1 MSKKKTAAKCGKLLA
16 VLGLCASLGV
26 STVAANAAMMAGQG
40 NYYSDFSTIE
50 ELQEAAADLGD
61 QIAEEGITLL
71 KNRNNALPL
80 EGNEWVSVFGVSS
93 DSMIGGSETVAQAL
107 ENTGFRVNQTLVDY
121 YEATNT
127 SSGGGMPG
135 MGSSEIGNEK
145 TAKDFTQVVKSS
157 LNLYSD
163 VGVIVLARDGAEGS
177 DLKMKTDEVEDNK
190 YKGEAKA
197 AHKDLYT
204 DEDGKEYKHYLQLTE
219 SEEEL
224 ISYVESVCDKVVV
237 VLNTSNVLES
247 ADLQNDDEI
256 DGIFWIGR
264 TGDNGLDALG
274 RILNG
279 TVSPSGRTVDIW
291 TADHTADP
299 TWVNYATGEQLDD
312 VKIGGEG
319 DDADELA
326 GDKYFAQDSSGN
338 HNRFYQKVVNE
349 DGTITYR
356 EYTRGTN
363 DKSATDG
370 QGGQNPYRSGPD
382 MFEGYAFTMYEEGIY
397 MGYRYYETAAAEA
410 AEGNYSGF
418 DYESAVVYPFGYG
431 LSYTTFEWTYNAD
444 QSDLSD
450 WGKTQD
456 AYTNDGTLTVSVTVK
471 NTGNVAGKDVV
482 QVYGHAPY
490 IEGEV
495 EKSEVVLIGYAKTGV
510 IQPGESETVTI
521 TVNIQDIAS
530 FDDYDKNDNKH
541 ATYELD
547 AGSGYELR
555 LQKNSHDLV
564 EAIELAELKEDII
577 LDKDDYSGN
586 TVEALFSET
595 DDASL
600 YEEYNSLGFDP
611 ATQKNMQEEG
621 KFKEMTRSSFA
632 TTFPDTHTMEEMTR
646 SDEWFAWSMGR
657 DLYVAD
663 TSISVAKGTGENGNG
678 VMTIDQFGYDEDES
692 ATATN
697 QQPWVVKASEFA
709 DGGKYEGWTQAANAE
724 AQKTDSE
731 DWIMYYDMRGIDP
744 YSTETIADGM
754 FKGMTGVQAWE
765 KFMNQLTWEELVIVV
780 SNITEK
786 QLDSVGAPR
795 TPANDSPKNLS
806 SSYDWGDECHIAA
819 TFNPDLA
826 NKMGT
831 IVGNVSLL
839 KDTGWYGPAMN
850 THRTAFGGRNNEYY
864 AEDGYLAG
872 TMAAA
877 AVQGA
882 QSKGCATYIKHFAM
896 NDQET
901 GRVRCSS
908 IATEQTAREL
918 YLKPF
923 QIAAQEGNSQHLM
936 CSMGSI
942 GDILFGT
949 NYQAM
954 TALLRD
960 EWGFTGMTATDAY
973 SPQVDSWPIDLMN
986 RSGMD
991 AALGDADTKGE
1002 GSSASKTYLVSGEWN
1017 ASEGYLEVNGEA
1029 SYTQWYNVRN
1039 SATRVL
1045 YANVNSNYVKNGIDL
1060 SAYTDKTLDAATQ
1073 GVEYEASVAL
1083 EGLTADTVSY
1093 TVQGTLPAG
1102 LSLDS
1107 ATGKISGTPTEAG
1120 TSTFTVQLLAENYLT
1135 TSAKFTVNVKSAFY
1149 LDEGVDTTLEVGEK
1163 FFSYIN
1169 SDTIKL
1175 GDDFEKIEYT
1185 ITEGSLPTGIVLKAD
1200 GSFEGT
1206 ATEAGTF
1213 NVTIH
1218 VKASKESS
1226 GGQGGPGGFP
1236 GGFPGGGGGFP
1247 GGDSSG
1253 GNNNSATELDYK
1265 LTFVVTG
1272 ETEEVAPIAISED
1285 GYWVIDGVKTDVKAA
1300 AETPTIEIDDETK
1313 HWIINGVDTG
1323 VVAEGKDG
1331 AAGQDGQN
1339 GQDGDDGKDGESG
1352 GCGGVVAG
1360 GSLALA
1366 AIVLAGGAALAVA
1379 PRWRPS
1385 FSRAARR
1392 LP

>member
-1 MSKKKTAAKCGKLLA
+1 MSKTRTAAKCGKLLA

-26 STVAANAAMMAGQG
+26 STIAANAEMMAGKG
-40 NYYSDFSTIE
+40 NYYSDFSTME

-80 EGNEWVSVFGVSS
+80 EGNEWVSVFGVTS
-93 DSMIGGSETVAQAL
+93 DNMIGGSETVAQAL

-121 YEATNT
+121 YVATNT
-127 SSGGGMPG
+127 GSSGM
-135 MGSSEIGNEK
+135 MGPSSNPEVGNEK
-145 TAKDFTQVVKSS
+145 TEKDFTQVVKSS

-163 VGVIVLARDGAEGS
+163 VGIIVLSRDGAEGS
-177 DLKMKTDEVEDNK
+177 DLKMKTDEVEDNQ

-197 AHKDLYT
+197 KHKDLYK
-204 DEDGKEYKHYLQLTE
+204 DAEGKEYKHYLQLTE

-224 ISYVESVCDKVVV
+224 ISYVESVCDKVVI

-247 ADLQNDDEI
+247 YDLQHDDEI

-264 TGDNGLDALG
+264 TGDNGLDAFG

-312 VKIGGEG
+312 VKIGGKG
-319 DDADELA
+319 ADADKLA

-338 HNRFYQKVVNE
+338 HNRFYQKVENE
-349 DGTITYR
+349 DGTVTYR

-410 AEGNYSGF
+410 KAGNYDGF
-418 DYESAVVYPFGYG
+418 DYEKAVVYPFGYG

-450 WGKTQD
+450 WGKAQG

-490 IEGEV
+490 FNSEV
-495 EKSEVVLIGYAKTGV
+495 EKSEVVLIGYAKTGL
-510 IQPGESETVTI
+510 IQPGQSETVTI

-530 FDDYDKNDNKH
+530 FDDYDKNGNQS

-586 TVEALFSET
+586 KVEALFSET
-595 DDASL
+595 NDASL

-611 ATQKNMQEEG
+611 ATQKNMKEEG
-621 KFKEMTRSSFA
+621 KFAEMSRSSFA

-646 SDEWFAWSMGR
+646 SDDWFAWSMGR

-663 TSISVAKGTGENGNG
+663 TSISVAKGTGKDGNG
-678 VMTIDQFGYDEDES
+678 VMTIDQFGYAEDES
-692 ATATN
+692 DSPKTE

-709 DGGKYEGWTQAANAE
+709 KGGAYAGWTQAANAA
-724 AQKTDSE
+724 AQKTDSK

-744 YSTETIADGM
+744 YSTDVIADGM

-819 TFNPDLA
+819 TFNPELA

-831 IVGNVSLL
+831 IVGSVSLL

-882 QSKGCATYIKHFAM
+882 QSKGCATYVKHFAM

-923 QIAAQEGNSQHLM
+923 QIAIQEGNSQHLM

-973 SPQVDSWPIDLMN
+973 NPQVDSWPIDLMN

-1017 ASEGYLEVNGEA
+1017 DSENCLEVNGKA

-1039 SATRVL
+1039 SATRIL

-1060 SAYTDKTLDAATQ
+1060 SAYTDQTLDAATQ
-1073 GVEYEASVAL
+1073 GVEYTASVAL
-1083 EGLTADTVSY
+1083 KGLTADTVSY
-1093 TVQGTLPAG
+1093 TVQGALPAG

-1107 ATGKISGTPTEAG
+1107 ATGEISGTPTEAG
-1120 TSTFTVQLLAENYLT
+1120 TSTFTVQLLAENYL
-1135 TSAKFTVNVKSAFY
+1135 SASATFTLTVNSAFSV
-1149 LDEGVDTTLEVGEK
+1149 DEDVTKLAVGEE
-1163 FFSYIN
+1163 FFGYIETDVFE
-1169 SDTIKL
+1169 SGEDYDT
-1175 GDDFEKIEYT
+1175 IEYT
-1185 ITEGSLPTGIVLKAD
+1185 LSEGSLPAGIVLNED
-1200 GSFEGT
+1200 GSLEGT
-1206 ATEAGTF
+1206 PTEAGTF
-1213 NVTIH
+1213 EVTIH
-1218 VKASKESS
+1218 IKMAKESS
-1226 GGQGGPGGFP
+1226 GGGP
-1236 GGFPGGGGGFP
+1236 GGGFP
-1247 GGDSSG
+1247 GGPGGGFPGGPGGGFPGGPGGGSS
-1253 GNNNSATELDYK
+1253 STELDYK
-1265 LTFVVTG
+1265 LTIVVTG
-1272 ETEEVAPIAISED
+1272 ETAETAPIAISED
-1285 GYWVIDGVKTDVKAA
+1285 GYWVIDGVKTDVKAE
-1300 AETPTIEIDDETK
+1300 AEAPTIEIDPDTK
-1313 HWIINGVDTG
+1313 HWIIDGVDTG
-1323 VVAEGKDG
+1323 VVAEG
-1331 AAGQDGQN
+1331 QN
-1339 GQDGDDGKDGESG
+1339 GADGESG

-1360 GSLALA
+1360 SSLAAA
-1366 AIVLAGGAALAVA
+1366 AIVLAGGAALACA
-1379 PRWRPS
+1379 LRKRTNK
-1385 FSRAARR
+1385 
-1392 LP
+1392 

>member
-1 MSKKKTAAKCGKLLA
+1 MSKTKTAAKCGKLLA
-16 VLGLCASLGV
+16 VLGLCASLGL
-26 STVAANAAMMAGQG
+26 STVVANAQMMAGIG
-40 NYYSDFSTIE
+40 NYYADFSTME
-50 ELQEAAADLGD
+50 ELQSAAADLGD

-80 EGNEWVSVFGVSS
+80 EGNEWVSVFGVTS
-93 DSMIGGSETVAQAL
+93 DSMIGGSETVAEAL

-121 YEATNT
+121 YVATNAG
-127 SSGGGMPG
+127 SSGM
-135 MGSSEIGNEK
+135 MGPVSNTEIGNEK
-145 TAKDFTQVVKSS
+145 TEKDFPQLVKSS

-163 VGVIVLARDGAEGS
+163 VGVIVLSRDGAEGS
-177 DLKMKTDEVEDNK
+177 DLKMKTDEVEDND
-190 YKGEAKA
+190 YLGEDQGWK
-197 AHKDLYT
+197 HNDLYKET
-204 DEDGKEYKHYLQLTE
+204 TGEGESAKTVEYKHYLQLTE
-219 SEEEL
+219 SEEDL
-224 ISYVESVCDKVVV
+224 IAYVESVCDKVVV
-237 VLNTSNVLES
+237 VLNTSNVLECKN
-247 ADLQNDDEI
+247 LQNDNEI

-264 TGDNGLDALG
+264 TGDSGLDALG

-279 TVSPSGRTVDIW
+279 TVSPSGRTVDVW

-312 VKIGGEG
+312 VTIGGTG
-319 DDADELA
+319 TDANDLA

-349 DGTITYR
+349 DGSVTYR

-370 QGGQNPYRSGPD
+370 EGGLNPYRSGPD

-410 AEGNYSGF
+410 KANNYDDF
-418 DYESAVVYPFGYG
+418 DYEEAVVYPFGYG
-431 LSYTTFEWTYNAD
+431 LSYTSF
-444 QSDLSD
+444 D
-450 WGKTQD
+450 WKNVTPAANYANWSNKKTIELQ
-456 AYTNDGTLTVSVTVK
+456 VEVT
-471 NTGNVAGKDVV
+471 NTGDVAGKDVV
-482 QVYGHAPY
+482 QVYAHAPY

-495 EKSEVVLIGYAKTGV
+495 EKSEVVLVGYAKTD
-510 IQPGESETVTI
+510 IIRPNQSETVSI
-521 TVNIQDIAS
+521 TVNVQDIAS
-530 FDDYDKNDNKH
+530 FDDYDKNENGH
-541 ATYELD
+541 STYELD

-555 LQKNSHDLV
+555 LQKNSHEVVSTIALSD
-564 EAIELAELKEDII
+564 LAEDVI

-595 DDASL
+595 DDKSI

-611 ATQKNMQEEG
+611 ATLKNMKEEG
-621 KFKEMTRSSFA
+621 KFVEMSRSNFA
-632 TTFPDTHTMEEMTR
+632 DTFPDTHTMEEMTR
-646 SDEWFAWSMGR
+646 SDTWFAWAMGR

-663 TSISVAKGTGENGNG
+663 TSITYANGTT
-678 VMTIDQFGYDEDES
+678 VQTIAQFGYAEDES
-692 ATATN
+692 DTAAAT
-697 QQPWVVKASEFA
+697 QQPWVKQASEFTSE
-709 DGGKYEGWTQAANAE
+709 DGAYAGWTQAANAA
-724 AQKTDSE
+724 AQDTDSE

-744 YSTETIADGM
+744 YSTEKIATGR
-754 FKGMTGVQAWE
+754 FAGKTGVQAWE
-765 KFMNQLTWEELVIVV
+765 EFMNQLTWQELIIVV

-786 QLDSVGAPR
+786 PLASVGAPR

-826 NKMGT
+826 YQMGV

-882 QSKGCATYIKHFAM
+882 QSKGCATYVKHFAM

-923 QIAAQEGNSQHLM
+923 QIAIQEGNSQHLM

-973 SPQVDSWPIDLMN
+973 NPQIDSWPIDLMA

-1002 GSSASKTYLVSGEWN
+1002 GSSHEKTYLVSGTWD
-1017 ASEGYLEVNGEA
+1017 SEKNTVMVNGKA

-1039 SATRVL
+1039 SATRIL

-1060 SAYTDKTLDAATQ
+1060 SGYKDATLAEATQ

-1083 EGLTADTVSY
+1083 TGLTADTVTY
-1093 TVQGTLPAG
+1093 TVQGALPAG
-1102 LSLDS
+1102 LELSSD
-1107 ATGKISGTPTEAG
+1107 GKITGTPTEAG
-1120 TSTFTVQLLAENYLT
+1120 TATITVQLRAENYLT
-1135 TSAKFTVNVKSAFY
+1135 AQANFTINVKSAFS
-1149 LDEGVDTTLEVGEK
+1149 VDTDMTKLEVGK
-1163 FFSYIN
+1163 AVAAYIE
-1169 SDTIKL
+1169 SDVFKL
-1175 GDDFEKIEYT
+1175 ESADGEYETIEYT
-1185 ITEGSLPTGIVLKAD
+1185 VTGGALPAGLTLNGDCI
-1200 GSFEGT
+1200 EGT
-1206 ATEAGTF
+1206 PTEAGTF
-1213 NVTIH
+1213 EVTIH
-1218 VKASKESS
+1218 VKASKASS
-1226 GGQGGPGGFP
+1226 
-1236 GGFPGGGGGFP
+1236 GGGGFP
-1247 GGDSSG
+1247 WGPWGGG
-1253 GNNNSATELDYK
+1253 GGNSATELDYK
-1265 LTFVVTG
+1265 LTIVVAG
-1272 ETEEVAPIAISED
+1272 DTEEVAPIAISED
-1285 GYWVIDGVKTDVKAA
+1285 GYWVIDGVKTEVKAE
-1300 AETPTIEIDDETK
+1300 AETPTIEIDPDSK
-1313 HWIINGVDTG
+1313 HWIINGVDTN

-1331 AAGQDGQN
+1331 TDGSDGQDGT
-1339 GQDGDDGKDGESG
+1339 DGESG
-1352 GCGGVVAG
+1352 GCGGVIGLTVG
-1360 GSLALA
+1360 GGALA
-1366 AIVLAGGAALAVA
+1366 AMLIVTAAAVMC
-1379 PRWRPS
+1379 RKKRNI
-1385 FSRAARR
+1385 
-1392 LP
+1392 